1 MKKLLVVCILTII
14 SVLAARS
21 QGTVKGK
28 IVDSANKQPLALAT
42 VTVFKASDTA
52 LVTYRLSTPEGEFK
66 VPGLPLDVE
75 LRAVISFSGYQ
86 VYRKTFTLTAGKDVL
101 DIDTLVLAPD
111 SKSLDEVMVIAE
123 RPPVS
128 VRKDTIEFNAT
139 AFKTLPTALV
149 EDLLKKLPGVQIDA
163 DGNIVVNG
171 KRVNRILV
179 DGKEFFG
186 NDPKMA
192 TRNLPANM
200 IDKVQVA
207 EDKDEAEL
215 NPDKPKG
222 EIGQV
227 INLKLKKGVKKGWF
241 GKAYAGAGTDE
252 LYEAG
257 TILNL
262 FKDTMQVS
270 LLGFTNNLN
279 RAGFGFNDIRSLGGF
294 DRSGMN
300 MVMMNSNGGINV
312 NGISFG
318 GTGEGINQSTGAGIN
333 MNHVTRKGFTVN
345 TQYFYGRTRN
355 DVEEVNNRVQ
365 TIADTLFTSR
375 GVRNEVIES
384 KSHRFG
390 FGIRGK
396 LDSLT
401 RIEFKP
407 GMVFS
412 EQESARVTDIYNSNN
427 LDGLLNTARSGQR
440 VNAHDVSYNHSFM
453 LFKNFTKKGRTLNVT
468 NSLSYGKIDNDQFSD
483 VSYTFYDNGNTTN
496 SRLDQL
502 RDRAQRNFN
511 TQLSANFM
519 EPLSKKWSLRVGYGL
534 THFIAKDD
542 LGTFN
547 KSNGGTKYDVINPAL
562 SNAFNRKSWRSN
574 LSAGLNFKHKQFS
587 ITPMVA
593 WLTLDIYNKF
603 KTGDKVNQHFRYIL
617 PSVSVNWKELN
628 FSYNV
633 SVNPPEI
640 YDVQPVPDNS
650 NPLYIF
656 YGNPQIKPAKTHGL
670 NLHYFK
676 SIPQKT
682 LFVSAYMNANM
693 RDNAIARARTVNP
706 DGSQFTIPV
715 NVDGN
720 YNLYSNF
727 NINKQYKLHKTFQFT
742 IGGGYNVDYN
752 RNFIIINDRKGY
764 AKSYNFRPQGNL
776 GLNWKDMIEWNV
788 SHSRGF
794 GSSRYENPSFA
805 DIDFTTHYTNSEL
818 VVRWPRS
825 IVWETSVVYRYTS
838 QVAPGIQKTS
848 ALWNAGITYLFLK
861 DQKGQLKLS
870 AFDLLNDNINVFR
883 YTNENGVV
891 DRQINILQRYFLL
904 TFTYNIRNFKAGK
917 VGGSERFFRF

>member
-1 MKKLLVVCILTII
+1 MKKFLLACTLIIACIF
-14 SVLAARS
+14 AAHS

-28 IVDSANKQPLALAT
+28 IIDSANKQSLALAT

-52 LVTYRLSTPEGEFK
+52 LITYRLSTPEGDFK

-75 LRAVISFSGYQ
+75 LRAVVSFSGYQ
-86 VYRKTFTLTAGKDVL
+86 VYRKTFTLSAGKETFDL
-101 DIDTLVLAPD
+101 DTIKLAPD

-200 IDKVQVA
+200 IDKVQVS

-241 GKAYAGAGTDE
+241 GKAYAGAGTNE

-279 RAGFGFNDIRSLGGF
+279 RAGFGFKDITSLGGF

-300 MVMMNSNGGINV
+300 MIMMNGNGGINV

-318 GTGEGINQSTGAGIN
+318 GTGEGINQTTGAGFN
-333 MNHVTRKGFTVN
+333 MNHVTRKGFTIN

-355 DVEEVNNRVQ
+355 DIEEINNREQ
-365 TIADTLFTSR
+365 TIADTIFVSR
-375 GVRNEVIES
+375 QEGNEVVEVE
-384 KSHRFG
+384 SHRFG
-390 FGIRGK
+390 FGVRGK

-407 GMVFS
+407 GIVFS
-412 EQESARVTDIYNSNN
+412 DQQSARVTDIYNSNN
-427 LDGLLNTARSGQR
+427 YQGVLNTALNNQR
-440 VNAHDVSYNHSFM
+440 VNANDVSYNHSFM
-453 LFKNFTKKGRTLNVT
+453 LFKNFKKKGRTLNVT
-468 NSLSYGKIDNDQFSD
+468 NSLNYGRIENDQFSD
-483 VSYTFYDNGNTTN
+483 VLYTFYNNGSTINN
-496 SRLDQL
+496 RLDQL

-519 EPLSKKWSLRVGYGL
+519 EPISKEFSVRVGYGL

-542 LGTFN
+542 VGTFN
-547 KSNGGTKYDVINPAL
+547 KSAGGTKYDVINPTL

-574 LSAGLNFKHKQFS
+574 LSAGINWKHKQFS
-587 ITPMVA
+587 ITPTVS
-593 WLTLDIYNKF
+593 WLTLDIDNKF
-603 KTGDKVNQHFRYIL
+603 KTGQNVNQNFSYIL
-617 PSVSVNWKELN
+617 PGLSVNWRELN

-640 YDVQPVPDNS
+640 YDVQSVPDNS
-650 NPLYIF
+650 NPLYIRA
-656 YGNPQIKPAKTHGL
+656 GDPNLKPAKNHGL
-670 NLHYFK
+670 NLYFYK

-682 LFVSAYMNANM
+682 LFVSAYMNANL
-693 RDNAIARARTVNP
+693 RENAITRARTINP
-706 DGSQFTIPV
+706 DGSQYTIPV

-727 NINKQYKLHKTFQFT
+727 NINKQYKLNKNFQFNFGT
-742 IGGGYNVDYN
+742 GYNIDYN
-752 RNFIIINDRKGY
+752 RNYIIINNRKDY
-764 AKSYNFRPQGNL
+764 AKSYNIRPQANL
-776 GLNWKDMIEWNV
+776 GLNWRDIIEWNI

-794 GSSRYENPSFA
+794 GKSIYENPSFT
-805 DIDFTTHYTNSEL
+805 DIDFTTHYTNTEI
-818 VVRWPRS
+818 VIRWPKR
-825 IVWETSVVYRYTS
+825 IVWESSVVYRYTS

-848 ALWNAGITYLFLK
+848 ALWNAGVTYLFLK

-870 AFDLLNDNINVFR
+870 AFDLLDDNINMFR

-891 DRQINILQRYFLL
+891 DRQINILQQYFLL